1 MVSTFYRVARLSL
14 QAQAVEDS
22 RRRSR
27 MGKTKGFIEP
37 KGSRRRDVRR
47 DGRSDRYLYIL
58 GGGRGSEGEGRVYEA
73 YEVKNKRQKLR
84 CLLLRRKKKNIIYL
98 FMK

>member
-58 GGGRGSEGEGRVYEA
+58 GGGRGSEGEGRGYES

-84 CLLLRRKKKNIIYL
+84 CLLLRRKKKIIIFL
-98 FMK
+98 FMM

>member
-1 MVSTFYRVARLSL
+1 MLLAFDRGILRVVSTFYRVARLSL

-37 KGSRRRDVRR
+37 KGSRQRDVRR
-47 DGRSDRYLYIL
+47 DGRAVCEVWADRWAERDIKPKVL
-58 GGGRGSEGEGRVYEA
+58 
-73 YEVKNKRQKLR
+73 
-84 CLLLRRKKKNIIYL
+84 
-98 FMK
+98 